1 MPAVSFVQVPNFA
14 TPSGSANMFVTLP
27 SSILAGD
34 GLIAVINTDGP
45 IDTVPFGWTL
55 KGSQMASGSGGTQ
68 FYIYVYEKDEVTA
81 DDSGT
86 TVMWHRTAT
95 NWWDAIVWQLR
106 GTPTAPPSVAE
117 VAFNHLDNTS
127 YTISNAAVTATT
139 AGEFFI
145 VSIGSRAYSGSD
157 LPVSQPTW
165 ALGYI
170 KSDNSSTNNGRHVWA
185 GYPTSSSG
193 ESMPVGS
200 WVMQP
205 GSTTINA
212 MVAASIRV
220 QGVINGRLTEDLAID
235 SIALKDGQF
244 VLSTADAL
252 GMGEKPIMGTPV
264 GVADI
269 FSAVDRLLTSNRFG
283 RTVIDNAAIAEA
295 FDVVLGKVIREAI
308 QLAEAVWPNLHFGAT
323 ITDTTLKIASR
334 LAVAYPMAASDTL
347 SFEDA
352 LKCVAAAQVIEKLRL
367 AEVVNSKATYNLTL
381 TQTVRLSD
389 TLRRFFGGEAID
401 GFEFTD
407 AMVAKPILGA
417 SATDEIDV
425 ADAMAPH
432 FILRVIAED
441 GVGVVGE
448 WLPQMI
454 YDGKMLDGLE
464 ISAGFVE
471 PNGSITT
478 WAINAKSG
486 AATTYDNY
494 AFNSFGQM
502 GLKYI
507 GASESGLYELN
518 GDSDDGAAVIA
529 RLKSGF
535 MSFGQMHLSSIK
547 GVYLGIRGGG
557 DFFLKIEDG
566 TGKTTTYKAV
576 TRDFETTRLNT
587 GKGLRARFFRFE
599 LTSTGQDFDIEAIEF
614 IPLVAVRRRG

>member
-1 MPAVSFVQVPNFA
+1 MTQL
-14 TPSGSANMFVTLP
+14 TDTL
-27 SSILAGD
+27 
-34 GLIAVINTDGP
+34 TDGFR
-45 IDTVPFGWTL
+45 TVPALSAHFRTSAAAL
-55 KGSQMASGSGGTQ
+55 DSAS
-68 FYIYVYEKDEVTA
+68 
-81 DDSGT
+81 
-86 TVMWHRTAT
+86 
-95 NWWDAIVWQLR
+95 
-106 GTPTAPPSVAE
+106 
-117 VAFNHLDNTS
+117 
-127 YTISNAAVTATT
+127 
-139 AGEFFI
+139 
-145 VSIGSRAYSGSD
+145 
-157 LPVSQPTW
+157 
-165 ALGYI
+165 
-170 KSDNSSTNNGRHVWA
+170 
-185 GYPTSSSG
+185 
-193 ESMPVGS
+193 
-200 WVMQP
+200 
-205 GSTTINA
+205 
-212 MVAASIRV
+212 
-220 QGVINGRLTEDLAID
+220 
-235 SIALKDGQF
+235 
-244 VLSTADAL
+244 
-252 GMGEKPIMGTPV
+252 
-264 GVADI
+264 
-269 FSAVDRLLTSNRFG
+269 
-283 RTVIDNAAIAEA
+283 IAEA
-295 FDVVLGKVIREAI
+295 FDTVLGKVIGEAI
-308 QLAEAVWPNLHFGAT
+308 SLADAIWPNLHFGAT
-323 ITDTTLKIASR
+323 LTEGTLKIASR
-334 LAVAYPMAASDTL
+334 LAVAFPVTSNDSI

-367 AEVVNSKATYNLTL
+367 AEVVNPRATYNLTL

-407 AMVAKPILGA
+407 AMVAKPVLGV
-417 SATDEIDV
+417 SATEGVGLNDTL
-425 ADAMAPH
+425 APH

-478 WAINAKSG
+478 WAINAHSG

-518 GDSDDGAAVIA
+518 GDTDDGAAVIA